1 MSATDLERPSAWRFD
16 HFNIVT
22 SPDRQVLGFF
32 RDVMGLTSG
41 ARPPFPVPG
50 DWLYDGNGLA
60 VVHAVDAAHIGPA
73 PCARWAHLAF
83 RTEEAAEDVRTRVV
97 ASGLPH
103 TATAVPEEGTIQIFV
118 HLPGG
123 LVIKLD
129 CPA

>member
-1 MSATDLERPSAWRFD
+1 MSATSPERAGAWRFD

-32 RDVMGLTSG
+32 RDVMGLSSG

-50 DWLYDGNGLA
+50 DWLYDDTGLA
-60 VVHAVDAAHIGPA
+60 VVHTVDDARIGPA
-73 PCARWAHLAF
+73 PCARLAHLAF
-83 RTEEAAEDVRTRVV
+83 RTDEPAEHVRTRVV

-103 TATAVPEEGTIQIFV
+103 TAAVVPEEGTIQIFV

-123 LVIKLD
+123 LVIELD